1 VDGVNFEQLHVV
13 DSFKMWGGSTGR
25 ASVYWAYDQTNGI
38 DYAYS
43 RAGGKFYHFSH
54 TRSQNGSAN
63 NVLENVRFIS
73 VEPGA
78 TLEVHGA
85 KLELKSLKI
94 GENGM
99 GTLKNVKF
107 AEDGKIDIAWNGESV
122 QSIDANIVNSQGS
135 ANLSKWQ
142 IFINGE
148 KDNYGRLS
156 VKEGNIVYR
165 RSGFSVIVR

>member
-1 VDGVNFEQLHVV
+1 
-13 DSFKMWGGSTGR
+13 
-25 ASVYWAYDQTNGI
+25 
-38 DYAYS
+38 
-43 RAGGKFYHFSH
+43 
-54 TRSQNGSAN
+54 
-63 NVLENVRFIS
+63 
-73 VEPGA
+73 
-78 TLEVHGA
+78 VHGA
-85 KLELKSLKI
+85 KLEIRSLKI

-156 VKEGNIVYR
+156 VKDGDIVYR